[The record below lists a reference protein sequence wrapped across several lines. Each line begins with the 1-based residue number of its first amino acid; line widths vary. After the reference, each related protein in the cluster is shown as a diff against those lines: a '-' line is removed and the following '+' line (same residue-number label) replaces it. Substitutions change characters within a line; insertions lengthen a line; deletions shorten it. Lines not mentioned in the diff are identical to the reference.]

1 MSAKGLAEAEAIRA
15 KAVAEAEGI
24 EKKAEAM
31 QKYGEAAIL
40 EMFFKA
46 FPEAV
51 KNAAE
56 PLSGIDSITMYGSGN
71 NEQMVGSVMNTVN
84 QVSDGIKGSTG
95 LDLKAVLSQ
104 YMGTQSMNKNEEKVE
119 DEKNDTTGNISEN
132 EETGTTFIGEVDE

>member
-1 MSAKGLAEAEAIRA
+1 
-15 KAVAEAEGI
+15 
-24 EKKAEAM
+24 M

-56 PLSGIDSITMYGSGN
+56 PLASIDSITMYGNGN

-95 LDLKAVLSQ
+95 LDLKAILAEYISTKSADTKDSNVEEVKEES
-104 YMGTQSMNKNEEKVE
+104 GTDDTSFKEVE
-119 DEKNDTTGNISEN
+119 D
-132 EETGTTFIGEVDE
+132 